1 MPVSSRIL
9 FIFTLFLS
17 ALLLSPAPASA
28 QVNADLGVQGGVNLA
43 NVDFK
48 SGDPEEFDANF
59 KSRTRGVFGFFFGF
73 DFTVIGI
80 QVDALYSQKGAK
92 ADFRDEED
100 DVKLEVAV
108 DYIEVPVMLRINAP
122 VGGGTKIRLFGGP
135 AFAFKVSDKV
145 TTEIDGVSIEDD
157 ETEFK
162 SYDVGVTAGGAIVF
176 GKAFVDVRYTWGTL
190 NILKDAGGDKAKTR
204 TLGVM
209 AGVGF

>member
-1 MPVSSRIL
+1 MPVSSRLL
-9 FIFTLFLS
+9 FISTLLLS
-17 ALLLSPAPASA
+17 ALLLSPAPAFA
-28 QVNADLGVQGGVNLA
+28 QVNGDFGIQGGVNLA

-48 SGDPEEFDANF
+48 SGDPEEGEPNF
-59 KSRTRGVFGFFFGF
+59 TSRTRGVFGFFFGF

-80 QVDALYSQKGAK
+80 QIDALYSQKGTK

-100 DVKLEVAV
+100 DVKIQVGV

-122 VGGGTKIRLFGGP
+122 IGGGTKIRLFGGP
-135 AFAFKVSDKV
+135 AFAFKVSDK
-145 TTEIDGVSIEDD
+145 TTVEVNGVSVEDD
-157 ETEFK
+157 DTEFK
-162 SYDVGVTAGGAIVF
+162 SYDVGVTAGGALVF

-190 NILKDAGGDKAKTR
+190 NILKDAGGDRAKTR